1 MLKCNLL
8 THEKAM
14 PHQSATLRRSPRFLS
29 HENALKIDYS
39 KTPNSTKKEVRALL
53 QSPFTP
59 TDSTESISSTKP
71 KRTRKPVKLINGSTK
86 TPGSNTVVLR
96 RSQRLSNLQSTPA
109 NADVKTRSED
119 SVSSDFSMKWGSL
132 EVTQKGEG
140 QNGRRVSLRL
150 MGLAKGVKDSSE
162 NLRGLSSSE
171 VARKRGHRKE
181 ASSVKI
187 LDYSC
192 GALTQKGDSQEQR
205 RRSRRLMSSGSS
217 GENALGSLVPAEA
230 IQKRD
235 CRKGQRNSHI
245 MGVPGEELKASS
257 DFLEKHGSVKSSEKG
272 NCRKKR
278 RMSVRFTD
286 SANGVE
292 KSEMGM
298 IRDDELGR
306 EVEREVKKGNSVNC
320 TPVAMSMEGRNGR
333 SKLESGFTK
342 AVEKES
348 SLSMEGCKLQGWT
361 KDQESALRR
370 AYFAARPSPHFWKK
384 VSKMVPGKSAQ
395 ECFDKIH
402 SNIETP
408 SPQPRLRRNKMNWSP
423 LGQFK
428 LSGGKLLEPF
438 DFNGKK
444 LRNSRLK
451 NPIAQKTV
459 RHLLQKQLIVDQGYE
474 ADLFAVLENTTDLP
488 SQSLPQTKMPVTP
501 DCALKPHCH
510 ERSSLT
516 VKRTTSKF
524 GTASHMDLTSPP
536 VLKQVK
542 NMAMHEKYIDQL
554 HTREAR
560 RKKTSSACNTNHVT
574 ADNFA
579 QEISVKEMNVKS
591 ARAALVSDA
600 KDAIRQFQH
609 IQSIGICDYQDSGD
623 DEDDDECG

>member
-1 MLKCNLL
+1 
-8 THEKAM
+8 
-14 PHQSATLRRSPRFLS
+14 
-29 HENALKIDYS
+29 
-39 KTPNSTKKEVRALL
+39 
-53 QSPFTP
+53 
-59 TDSTESISSTKP
+59 
-71 KRTRKPVKLINGSTK
+71 
-86 TPGSNTVVLR
+86 
-96 RSQRLSNLQSTPA
+96 
-109 NADVKTRSED
+109 
-119 SVSSDFSMKWGSL
+119 
-132 EVTQKGEG
+132 
-140 QNGRRVSLRL
+140 
-150 MGLAKGVKDSSE
+150 
-162 NLRGLSSSE
+162 
-171 VARKRGHRKE
+171 
-181 ASSVKI
+181 
-187 LDYSC
+187 
-192 GALTQKGDSQEQR
+192 
-205 RRSRRLMSSGSS
+205 
-217 GENALGSLVPAEA
+217 
-230 IQKRD
+230 
-235 CRKGQRNSHI
+235 
-245 MGVPGEELKASS
+245 
-257 DFLEKHGSVKSSEKG
+257 
-272 NCRKKR
+272 
-278 RMSVRFTD
+278 MSVRFTD

-298 IRDDELGR
+298 IRDEELER
-306 EVEREVKKGNSVNC
+306 EVEREVKRGNSANC
-320 TPVAMSMEGRNGR
+320 TPGAMSMEGRNAR

-342 AVEKES
+342 AVEKEIL
-348 SLSMEGCKLQGWT
+348 LSMEGCKLQGWT
-361 KDQESALRR
+361 KDQEAALRR

-438 DFNGKK
+438 EFNGKK

-501 DCALKPHCH
+501 DCVLRPHCH

-516 VKRTTSKF
+516 VKRTMSKF
-524 GTASHMDLTSPP
+524 GTACHMDLTSPP

-574 ADNFA
+574 ADSFA

-600 KDAIRQFQH
+600 KDAIKQFQH
-609 IQSIGICDYQDSGD
+609 IESVGICDYQDSGD
-623 DEDDDECG
+623 DDDDDECE